1 MKLITF
7 EVPSPVGPM
16 QRIGALIKDRIIDL
30 NMGHARYLHEK
41 RGSRLAYELSS
52 VILPSNMIDFFRT
65 GQEGKEAAD
74 ITIEYVTLLMDEGP
88 VFGPNGENV
97 IYELDQVKLKAPV
110 PRPNSIR
117 DYSSYEAHVK
127 FFQKTPTEAWYRMP
141 VCYKGNPG
149 SVIGPE
155 EIILW
160 PSFSDR
166 LDYEMEYGFYIGKE
180 GINISRDQAEEY
192 VAGYTIFND
201 ITARDWQRQEMTCH
215 LGPYKGKDTC
225 NIMGPCLV
233 TPDEMDPKNMR
244 MVTRVNSEVW
254 SDGNSGTSYWTVAQ
268 LIEYASMDETLY
280 PGDFLA
286 MGTVGGGCGIELDK
300 WIQPGDVIEME
311 AEGIGIL
318 RNLVGDKA
326 PKRIF
331 TR

>member
-1 MKLITF
+1 
-7 EVPSPVGPM
+7 
-16 QRIGALIKDRIIDL
+16 
-30 NMGHARYLHEK
+30 
-41 RGSRLAYELSS
+41 
-52 VILPSNMIDFFRT
+52 
-65 GQEGKEAAD
+65 
-74 ITIEYVTLLMDEGP
+74 
-88 VFGPNGENV
+88 
-97 IYELDQVKLKAPV
+97 
-110 PRPNSIR
+110 
-117 DYSSYEAHVK
+117 
-127 FFQKTPTEAWYRMP
+127 MP

-155 EIILW
+155 ETILW

-233 TPDEMDPKNMR
+233 TPDEVNPINMR
-244 MVTRVNSEVW
+244 MVTRVNGEVW

-268 LIEYASMDETLY
+268 VIEYASIDETLY

-318 RNLVGDKA
+318 RNRVGDKA